1 MPSDSFT
8 DREILLISDHS
19 YSAMNDARWSLPLY
33 EQHEGKQYMFAAFAI
48 RDSGAADFIDGDTL
62 WILPGVPISRR
73 DIYILDLTGPTAV
86 EPSAALP
93 NTVVLDQN
101 YPNPVHPATMI
112 RYSLPRALQATL
124 TVTDAYGREVRRL
137 VDGAIRNAG
146 THTVSFDATGLPS
159 GVYFYRLSAG
169 DQVQTRRMMVLR

>member
-1 MPSDSFT
+1 
-8 DREILLISDHS
+8 
-19 YSAMNDARWSLPLY
+19 
-33 EQHEGKQYMFAAFAI
+33 
-48 RDSGAADFIDGDTL
+48 
-62 WILPGVPISRR
+62 
-73 DIYILDLTGPTAV
+73 
-86 EPSAALP
+86 
-93 NTVVLDQN
+93 
-101 YPNPVHPATMI
+101 MI